1 MRPTAI
7 LLRALAG
14 CCRLVVLSAIV
25 ACSPNGELA
34 PFTSDGCSLFPD
46 SSVIS
51 EQDWC
56 LCCFEHDVAYWRGGT
71 KQEREHADAE
81 LRQCIL
87 DKTGNEALATVM
99 HEGVR
104 VGGSPYFYNWY
115 RWGYG
120 WGYERK
126 YQALTAAEARRADQ
140 LEAQYRQAAQNRA
153 CGAQGSTAASP

>member
-1 MRPTAI
+1 MRYTTI

-14 CCRLVVLSAIV
+14 SCLLVALSAIA
-25 ACSPNGELA
+25 ACSPSELA

-46 SSVIS
+46 SSVMS

-71 KQEREHADAE
+71 KQEREHADAL

-87 DKTGNEALATVM
+87 DTTGSEALATVM

-104 VGGSPYFYNWY
+104 AGGSPYFYNWY

-126 YQALTAAEARRADQ
+126 YQALTADEVRQADQ
-140 LEAQYRQAAQNRA
+140 LEAHYRQAAQDKA
-153 CGAQGSTAASP
+153 CGAQVSTEDSP